1 MDVAANVRY
10 LSVCHHLVSVVDFAF
25 FLASGMLAAHQR
37 APETTILRIAQF
49 HVQSHV
55 RYVSNSLVAE
65 ELTGGGIAQSQLNL
79 H

>member
-1 MDVAANVRY
+1 MVMSFQIITENARMCENADDVIRRHA
-10 LSVCHHLVSVVDFAF
+10 L
-25 FLASGMLAAHQR
+25 
-37 APETTILRIAQF
+37 ETTILRIAQF

-65 ELTGGGIAQSQLNL
+65 ESMGGGIAQSQLNL